1 MAESNVV
8 RFPTIKVGDFIK
20 EEIVATLDDHK
31 EIDTGIILLQ
41 SGEDISIFCSKY
53 TVELV
58 GAIEIL
64 KAKIMSEI
72 LTDEDE
78 EFGG

>member
-58 GAIEIL
+58 GAIEML

>member
-20 EEIVATLDDHK
+20 EEIVATLDDHN